1 LLLNRS
7 GIEIPVLLFLFNS
20 FEEEDSL
27 MKFQRSGFQ
36 FSQIICSA
44 FILFSIA
51 FTINA
56 QIELQKPK
64 SAQLLPNPY
73 MMAAPRDEI
82 LTATK
87 QMFEGREIPLDKEDC
102 NQLTGECTLISKPV
116 IFIKGTMTRS
126 QLEHYCDVPAANVRN
141 WAKGRYVLRIQIAPT
156 SPRNSQVSV
165 HCKFEGM
172 SDNFT
177 GNEWVQLTSKGTLE
191 DELMR
196 CMEDRVRGG
205 NCENIKPR

>member
-1 LLLNRS
+1 
-7 GIEIPVLLFLFNS
+7 
-20 FEEEDSL
+20 
-27 MKFQRSGFQ
+27 MKFQRSSFNYN
-36 FSQIICSA
+36 QIIGSA
-44 FILFSIA
+44 FILFSIV

-56 QIELQKPK
+56 QLEWDKKKAIQP
-64 SAQLLPNPY
+64 LPNPY

-87 QMFEGREIPLDKEDC
+87 QMFEAREIPVDKESCDP
-102 NQLTGECTLISKPV
+102 LTGECTLISKPV
-116 IFIKGTMTRS
+116 IFIKGTMAKS

-141 WAKGRYVLRIQIAPT
+141 WTKGRYVLRIQIAPT

-172 SDNFT
+172 ADNFT
-177 GNEWVQLTSKGTLE
+177 GNEWVSLSSKGTLE

-205 NCENIKPR
+205 NCEFKPR